1 MKKISILICFILLVL
16 TSCNHQNKGVIE
28 AVTVEEMQSLIHLDD
43 VQLVDLRSKKDRL
56 LQGYIENSQHIDFN
70 SDTFESDIENLD
82 KSKPVALYCNSGKRS
97 AECAEKL
104 IEAGFVKIFDLKGG
118 VSEWKHKGKELVLD

>member
-16 TSCNHQNKGVIE
+16 TSCNHQKKGVIE
-28 AVTVEEMQSLIHLDD
+28 VVTAEEMQSLIHLDD